1 MSGSRGREG
10 ERGVKEMDERATERG
25 RGAKEEEEESEVW
38 AADVELLFFS
48 QK

>member
-1 MSGSRGREG
+1 MSGSGGEREREG
-10 ERGVKEMDERATERG
+10 VKKMDERATERG